1 MKELYFFK
9 IITFLI
15 GSITILVNS
24 FDVIY
29 AYFFNRPVFVHFYPI
44 KKRVSKRQKH
54 FLKENIKFY
63 KELDEK
69 HKGYFE
75 HRLAVFMRNYDF
87 VGRENFEITP
97 EIMVLIASS
106 YIKLT
111 FGMRRYTTSMF
122 EKIIVYPSV
131 FYSAITEQYHKG
143 EYNPAF
149 KMILF
154 SWEDFLLGDMIT
166 NDNLNLGIHEF
177 VHALTFHGKK
187 SKDVSASIFYRGY
200 KDLITYL
207 KKENRLEEIKESNY
221 FRAYAFTNKVEFVAV
236 ITEHFFES
244 PKELQQQFPE
254 LYLKLETML
263 NYKSILN

>member
-1 MKELYFFK
+1 MKQLYFFK

-15 GSITILVNS
+15 GSITILANS

-29 AYFFNRPVFVHFYPI
+29 AYFYNKPTFVHFYPI
-44 KKRVSKRQKH
+44 KKRVSKQQKQ

-69 HKGYFE
+69 HKDYFE
-75 HRLAVFMRNYDF
+75 HRLAVFIRNYHF
-87 VGRENFEITP
+87 VGKENFEITP

-111 FGMRRYTTSMF
+111 FGMRRYITTMF
-122 EKIIVYPSV
+122 EKIIVFPSA
-131 FYSAITEQYHKG
+131 FYSAITKQYHKG

-149 KMILF
+149 KMVLF

-166 NDNLNLGIHEF
+166 YDNLNLGIHEF
-177 VHALTFHGKK
+177 VHVLTFHGKK

-200 KDLITYL
+200 KDLITYV
-207 KKENRLEEIKESNY
+207 KKENRLREIEESNY
-221 FRAYAFTNKVEFVAV
+221 FRTYAFTNKVEFVAV

-244 PKELQQQFPE
+244 PQELQQQFPE
-254 LYLKLETML
+254 LYLKLEMML